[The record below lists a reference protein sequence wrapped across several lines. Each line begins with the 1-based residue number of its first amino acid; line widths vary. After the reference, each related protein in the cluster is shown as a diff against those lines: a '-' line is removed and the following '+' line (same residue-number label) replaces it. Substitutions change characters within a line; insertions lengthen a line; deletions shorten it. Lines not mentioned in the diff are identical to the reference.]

1 MKNEAIVPASELSL
15 PVPVGT
21 VAGDPVLVGSLPGV
35 AATSRGEGGNIAT
48 HATVLMD
55 DRAYEVDVNGAITGV
70 GQPIYFVDADGSL
83 DVSDG
88 AGANTLWGY
97 SVCRADGSMAT
108 KAAGVGPA
116 IVKLAK
122 V

>member
-1 MKNEAIVPASELSL
+1 MKNEAFVPASELSL

-21 VAGDPVLVGSLPGV
+21 KSGEPVLVGSLPGI
-35 AATSRGEGGNIAT
+35 AATNRGEGGNIAT

-55 DRAYEVDVNGAITGV
+55 DRAYELDVDGAIPGV
-70 GQPIYFVDADGSL
+70 GTPIFIVTADRSL
-83 DVSDG
+83 TVTA
-88 AGANTLWGY
+88 AGNTLWGF
-97 SVCRADGSMAT
+97 SVCKADGSMAT

-122 V
+122 I

>member
-1 MKNEAIVPASELSL
+1 MKNEAFVPASELSL

-21 VAGDPVLVGSLPGV
+21 KSGEPVLVGSLPGM
-35 AATSRGEGGNIAT
+35 AATDRGAGGNIDT
-48 HATVLMD
+48 HASVLMD
-55 DRAYEVDVNGAITGV
+55 DRAYEVNVNGAIAGV
-70 GQPIYFVDADGSL
+70 GTPIFIVAADRSL
-83 DVSDG
+83 TTTATG
-88 AGANTLWGY
+88 NTLWGY
-97 SVCRADGSMAT
+97 SVCKADGSMAT